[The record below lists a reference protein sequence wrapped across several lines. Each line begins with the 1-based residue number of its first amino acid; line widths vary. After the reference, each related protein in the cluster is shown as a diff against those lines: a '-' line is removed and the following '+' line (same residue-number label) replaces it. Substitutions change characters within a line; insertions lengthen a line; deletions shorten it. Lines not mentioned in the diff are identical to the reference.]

1 MSLGFERPLLIPLAV
16 LAGLLILGINRF
28 VKDPFALKIP
38 LGPPGGSPFVP
49 PFKVELLIRLIFI
62 MELAGALFLFAAA
75 SGPYLVSSETVWL
88 NRGADVLFVVDVSPS
103 MAGLD
108 MDGISRFD
116 AAKNLAA
123 AFARERPS
131 DAVGLAAVGDSAAL
145 LIPPTVD
152 REAFNSR
159 LQGLH
164 IAEMGDGT
172 ALGLGLSVAA
182 LHIRKSSAPRK
193 VVVLI
198 TDGENN
204 AGSVH
209 PETAAAVLREEGISL
224 WVIGVGGGGEV
235 PIDYIDPYTRM
246 RRTGS
251 FYSRFDPEKLK
262 AIARKAGGTYLP
274 APSAKAF
281 AAAFSRLHEG
291 EMIIR
296 RSGLL
301 TKTHS
306 VHRPFI
312 IAALILLCLAR
323 FIRRY
328 ILGALL

>member
-16 LAGLLILGINRF
+16 LAVLLILGIKRF

-38 LGPPGGSPFVP
+38 LGPPGGTPFTP
-49 PFKVELLIRLIFI
+49 PFRVELLIRLLFI
-62 MELAGALFLFAAA
+62 MELAGALLLFIAA

-103 MAGLD
+103 MAGID
-108 MDGISRFD
+108 MDGMNRFD
-116 AAKNLAA
+116 TARNLVA

-152 REAFNSR
+152 RAALNAR
-159 LQGLH
+159 LQTLRIG
-164 IAEMGDGT
+164 EMGDGT
-172 ALGLGLSVAA
+172 ALGLGLAVAA
-182 LHIRKSSAPRK
+182 LHIRRSSAPRK

-204 AGSVH
+204 AGAVH
-209 PETAAAVLREEGISL
+209 PETAATVLRDEGISL
-224 WVIGVGGGGEV
+224 WVIGVGSSGEV
-235 PIDYIDPYTRM
+235 PIDYVDPLTRM

-251 FYSRFDPEKLK
+251 FYSRFEPESLR
-262 AIARKAGGTYLP
+262 AIARRAGGTYLP

-301 TKTHS
+301 TRTRS
-306 VHRPFI
+306 VHQPLI

-323 FIRRY
+323 FVRRY
-328 ILGALL
+328 FLGALL

>member
-1 MSLGFERPLLIPLAV
+1 MSFGFERPLLIPLAA
-16 LAGLLILGINRF
+16 LTGFLILGINRF

-38 LGPPGGSPFVP
+38 LGPPGGTAFVP

-62 MELAGALFLFAAA
+62 MELAGMLFLFIAA

-88 NRGADVLFVVDVSPS
+88 NRGADVLFVLDVSPS

-108 MDGISRFD
+108 MDGINRFD
-116 AAKNLAA
+116 AARNLVA
-123 AFARERPS
+123 AFAQERPS

-152 REAFNSR
+152 RDALNSR
-159 LQGLH
+159 LRSLQ
-164 IAEMGDGT
+164 IAELGDGT

-182 LHIRKSSAPRK
+182 LHVRKSSASRK

-204 AGSVH
+204 AGPVH

-224 WVIGVGGGGEV
+224 WVIGVGSSGEV
-235 PIDYIDPYTRM
+235 PIDYVDPYTRV

-251 FYSRFDPEKLK
+251 FYSRFEPENLM
-262 AIARKAGGTYLP
+262 AIAEKAGGTYLP

-281 AAAFSRLHEG
+281 AAAFARLHEG

-306 VHRPFI
+306 IHRPLI
-312 IAALILLCLAR
+312 IAALILLYFAR
-323 FIRRY
+323 FVRRY
-328 ILGALL
+328 VLGALL

>member
-1 MSLGFERPLLIPLAV
+1 MSLSFERPLLILLAV
-16 LAGLLILGINRF
+16 LAGFLILGINRF

-38 LGPPGGSPFVP
+38 LGPPGGTPFVP

-62 MELAGALFLFAAA
+62 MELAGTLLLFIAA
-75 SGPYLVSSETVWL
+75 SGPYLIRSETVWL
-88 NRGADVLFVVDVSPS
+88 NRGADVIFVVDVSPS
-103 MAGLD
+103 MAGID
-108 MDGISRFD
+108 MDGINRFD
-116 AAKNLAA
+116 AARHLVA

-131 DAVGLAAVGDSAAL
+131 DAVGLVAVGDSAAL
-145 LIPPTVD
+145 LVPPTVD

-159 LQGLH
+159 LQSLH

-193 VVVLI
+193 VAVLI

-204 AGSVH
+204 AGPVH

-224 WVIGVGGGGEV
+224 WVIGVGSSGEV
-235 PIDYIDPYTRM
+235 PIDYVDPRTRM

-251 FYSRFDPEKLK
+251 FYSRFEPENLK
-262 AIARKAGGTYLP
+262 TIAQRAGGTYLS

-281 AAAFSRLHEG
+281 ATAFARLHEG

-306 VHRPFI
+306 VHRPLI
-312 IAALILLCLAR
+312 IAALILLCFAR
-323 FIRRY
+323 FVRRY
-328 ILGALL
+328 VLGALL